1 MTIATINRYI
11 QHFSDALAALGADVP
26 MHEVERLA
34 MIVHGSMENAHRV
47 YHTSR
52 HVFALCEGMN
62 SRQVLAALFHDVVY
76 YQLDGGFPL
85 QAADLLEQVVHRTDG
100 GLELAP
106 INPGDSLLRSCAE
119 IFGFT
124 PGQVLPLFGGLN
136 EFLSAVVTIRL
147 LQPYL
152 PASDLIA
159 IVACIEAT
167 VPFRG
172 PDAAGCDPMSALAER
187 VRNQYRELPHLT
199 SDAQLDQHVAQAM
212 HDAVQIANRDVA
224 GFAQS
229 KPGRFLSDTWQLI
242 EESNAPLAAVGVYTL
257 RDYRNALLRMEKF
270 LGSLK
275 AESIFH
281 RHAHSPND
289 AEFAALVAAA
299 EKNLSFAQHYLGAKL
314 ASIAIIEA
322 LAIATGGDCPVSMF
336 LGDIR
341 SPDGRPD
348 RVEDFLPPPGTHADI
363 DLDILEVLEQ
373 GRERE
378 PNSDLSASPLTAY
391 LYCRLGHHG
400 TFSALEQAKRMFSG
414 QLPELDFLRGIERET
429 VGAIIA
435 ACMRI
440 ATSRREAL
448 RGLQHELMAHGE
460 YPRQRH

>member
-11 QHFSDALAALGADVP
+11 QHFSDAFAALGADVP

-34 MIVHGSMENAHRV
+34 MIVHSSMENARRI

-52 HVFALCEGMN
+52 HVFALCEKMN
-62 SRQVLAALFHDVVY
+62 PRQILAALFHDVVY
-76 YQLDGGFPL
+76 YQLDGGFPR
-85 QAADLLEQVVHRTDG
+85 QAANLLEPVVNRTDG

-106 INPGDSLLRSCAE
+106 IAPGDSPLRSCAG

-124 PGQVLPLFGGLN
+124 PGQGLPLFGGLN
-136 EFLSAVVTIRL
+136 EFLSAVVAIRL
-147 LQPYL
+147 LQPHL

-167 VPFRG
+167 VPFRA
-172 PDAAGCDPMSALAER
+172 PDAAGRDPASALAER
-187 VRNQYRELPHLT
+187 IRDQYRELPHLT
-199 SDAQLDQHVAQAM
+199 SDAQLDQQVAQAV

-275 AESIFH
+275 AENIFH
-281 RHAHSPND
+281 RYAHSPND

-314 ASIAIIEA
+314 TSIAIIEA
-322 LAIATGGDCPVSMF
+322 LAVATGGDCPVSMF

-348 RVEDFLPPPGTHADI
+348 RVEDFLPPPGIHADI
-363 DLDILEVLEQ
+363 DIDILEVLKQ

-391 LYCRLGHHG
+391 LYCRLGHQG
-400 TFSALEQAKRMFSG
+400 TFSALEQAKRMFSE
-414 QLPELDFLRGIERET
+414 QLPELDFLRAIERET
-429 VGAIIA
+429 IGAIIA

-448 RGLQHELMAHGE
+448 RRLQQALMAHGE
-460 YPRQRH
+460 HPRQRH